1 MKELR
6 EKLHE
11 AIDEYGLTDK
21 RTVAISQELDKV
33 VCQAQKLI
41 AKEGL
46 DYIEAV
52 EKAKELIGSERVGAH
67 VNSDSIN
74 SKQFNYSISLDKDI
88 HKKI

>member
-52 EKAKELIGSERVGAH
+52 EKQK
-67 VNSDSIN
+67 N
-74 SKQFNYSISLDKDI
+74 
-88 HKKI
+88 

>member
-6 EKLHE
+6 EKLHQ
-11 AIDEYGLTDK
+11 AIDKYGISDE
-21 RTVAISQELDKV
+21 RTISISQELDKV
-33 VCQAQKLI
+33 VCQSQKLI

-67 VNSDSIN
+67 VDSDSIN
-74 SKQFNYSISLDKDI
+74 SKEINDSITEN
-88 HKKI
+88 

>member
-52 EKAKELIGSERVGAH
+52 EKAKELIESERVGAH
-67 VNSDSIN
+67 INSD
-74 SKQFNYSISLDKDI
+74 
-88 HKKI
+88 

>member
-6 EKLHE
+6 EKLHQ

-33 VCQAQKLI
+33 VCQAQELI

-67 VNSDSIN
+67 VDSDSIN
-74 SKQFNYSISLDKDI
+74 SKEINDSITEN
-88 HKKI
+88 